1 VDIIDGEEL
10 EFHGLLE
17 HSGSKSVDNT
27 SLLGAE
33 AVPENMALIP
43 DIDWIIEQKR
53 NILLG
58 TLVFQLVIGITFSI
72 STFSIG
78 GACYVQPCYWAVT
91 PGMTFQATF
100 TGFLYILQPIYALYF
115 LKNRCTQI
123 VGGGFLGATALLV
136 ALSLVTAVLWSAEPA
151 VARAFLGE
159 APPDQSGAIA
169 TTQAGEISQEVLSL
183 DQGAAAAMGRLAALA
198 GWETAA
204 ALLGLALLALGRE
217 HFCEDDYAVAAARSK
232 IRAADSQFYTYQGVS
247 LIDDDENLGKEDFAM

>member
-1 VDIIDGEEL
+1 
-10 EFHGLLE
+10 
-17 HSGSKSVDNT
+17 
-27 SLLGAE
+27 
-33 AVPENMALIP
+33 MALIP

-123 VGGGFLGATALLV
+123 VGGGFLGRRRCWWR
-136 ALSLVTAVLWSAEPA
+136 SRWS
-151 VARAFLGE
+151 
-159 APPDQSGAIA
+159 PPCSGAPSRPWH
-169 TTQAGEISQEVLSL
+169 GPF
-183 DQGAAAAMGRLAALA
+183 
-198 GWETAA
+198 W
-204 ALLGLALLALGRE
+204 
-217 HFCEDDYAVAAARSK
+217 ARRRQTNRGPSPPP
-232 IRAADSQFYTYQGVS
+232 R
-247 LIDDDENLGKEDFAM
+247 LGKSPRRCFRWTSAWRARWGGWRRWRAGRRRPRSWGWRCWPSGASTSARTTTPWQPRARRFAPQTPSFTPTRGSV